1 MFPVGV
7 RVPLND
13 GCCLG
18 AALLY
23 KRRGNLENY
32 PQEHLAP
39 YKEFKIGGNT
49 YYFIPG
55 GFICRK
61 AHGRGGRLL
70 LRLPQ

>member
-1 MFPVGV
+1 MLL
-7 RVPLND
+7 R
-13 GCCLG
+13 

-32 PQEHLAP
+32 PHEHLAP
-39 YKEFKIGGNT
+39 YKEFKIGANT
-49 YYFIPG
+49 YYFTPG

-61 AHGRGGRLL
+61 DHGRGRRLL